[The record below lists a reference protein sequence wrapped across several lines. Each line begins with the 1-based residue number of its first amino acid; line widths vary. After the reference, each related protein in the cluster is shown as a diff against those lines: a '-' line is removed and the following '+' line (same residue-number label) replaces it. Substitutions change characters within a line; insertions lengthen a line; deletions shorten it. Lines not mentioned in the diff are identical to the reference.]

1 MSFEAY
7 YERFMLQHMEEAGE
21 MRCRRLKDGLGHA
34 EKLFLQQVWWPA
46 VGHFDYLHSEY
57 EVMDFK
63 DGVRYLDFA
72 YIRAPYRVCIEIDGY
87 GPHGRDLS
95 RWQFA
100 DNLQRQNHLVLDG
113 WKVLRFAYD
122 ELTDKPRRCQQTVQQ
137 LLGRWYGD
145 THTPTELDW
154 KEKEM
159 VRFAIYTGGAFTP
172 SEAGER
178 LGISE
183 RSARTILHR
192 LVQDG
197 YLLPASGAA
206 RIRSYRLN
214 PEKGPLRL

>member
-1 MSFEAY
+1 MSYEAY
-7 YERFMLQHMEEAGE
+7 YERFMLRHMEEAGE

-46 VGHFDYLHSEY
+46 VGHFDYLHPEY

-72 YIRAPYRVCIEIDGY
+72 YIRAPYQVCIEIDGY

-100 DNLQRQNHLVLDG
+100 DNLLRQNHLVLDG

-145 THTPTELDW
+145 THAPTE
-154 KEKEM
+154 
-159 VRFAIYTGGAFTP
+159 
-172 SEAGER
+172 

-192 LVQDG
+192 LVQAG